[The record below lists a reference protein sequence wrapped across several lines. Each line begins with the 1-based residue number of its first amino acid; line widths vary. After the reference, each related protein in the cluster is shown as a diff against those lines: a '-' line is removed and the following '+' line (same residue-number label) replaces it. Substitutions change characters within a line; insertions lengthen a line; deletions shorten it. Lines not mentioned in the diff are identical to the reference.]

1 MKKKIKDITFFDVNE
16 ACLKYNDCR
25 KCPLAMS
32 ERLGQH
38 IAICIISLMH
48 HSLTEEWAD
57 YLEIE
62 VDI

>member
-16 ACLKYNDCR
+16 ACIKYNDCR

-32 ERLGQH
+32 EGLGQRN
-38 IAICIISLMH
+38 ICIISLMH

-57 YLEIE
+57 YLEKE

>member
-16 ACLKYNDCR
+16 ACLKYNDCN
-25 KCPLAMS
+25 KCPLCVPYGLAGH
-32 ERLGQH
+32 L
-38 IAICIISLMH
+38 CIVSLLH

-62 VDI
+62 VEI